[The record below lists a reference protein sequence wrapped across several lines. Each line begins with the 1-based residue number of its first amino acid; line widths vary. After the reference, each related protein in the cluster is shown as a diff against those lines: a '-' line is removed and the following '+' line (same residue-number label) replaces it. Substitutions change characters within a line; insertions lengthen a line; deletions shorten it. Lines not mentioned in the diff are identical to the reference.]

1 MSQST
6 GTHVVQLRAIDTPA
20 QHCLV
25 SFFHLRVACTVR
37 MEFSLCF

>member
-6 GTHVVQLRAIDTPA
+6 GTHVVQPRVSDTPA
-20 QHCLV
+20 QHCSV

-37 MEFSLCF
+37 MEFSLCY